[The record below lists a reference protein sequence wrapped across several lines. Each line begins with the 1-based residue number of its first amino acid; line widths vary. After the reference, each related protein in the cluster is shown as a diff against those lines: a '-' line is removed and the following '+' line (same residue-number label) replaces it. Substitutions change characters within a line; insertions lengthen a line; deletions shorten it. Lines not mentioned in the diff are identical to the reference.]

1 MNVQDVINA
10 ALQGA
15 RGRAVV
21 EQRDEQPATDTDIMK
36 LAAAL
41 NFIGTNLE
49 DSVPT
54 PEELYAQLELAQ
66 QYEKVAAR
74 PKLTD
79 EEKASKREFDKRQ
92 RAADRLALKEYEADQ
107 MYRQVFGTSR
117 AEYEAQEAPQIER
130 NHAYAESLLRDKEQA
145 QGALRAERARLLADL
160 QQRSA
165 DNAISPAHVPRA
177 PEPTTYATPSPDAKT
192 PPRGSQQQALLLEH
206 IQRGGLTPQQQRALE
221 LVAEQQQQRSA
232 AGHVSHPTLTAGAT
246 GTVHAPPA
254 SSATDVAALLGS
266 SKPAGGTAEVPA
278 SMSSGQ
284 SLAPEEKLKFMDRL
298 KRYGESAGKFT
309 GILDVEGRSGLNRAG
324 RLAGTAGA
332 LGALGYGGYRLATRG
347 DGQHQEQKTSA
358 LRYAAQ
364 VGKQRLLE
372 KVAEDAINPAQ
383 ISAGPAPAFSGE
395 VMPASTPV
403 FGGVSPEHLVALKAQ
418 KVRERINSEMRQYVS
433 EVGDNYNLNGH
444 LSIFNK

>member
-66 QYEKVAAR
+66 QYEKVAG
-74 PKLTD
+74 K
-79 EEKASKREFDKRQ
+79 SKGKEQ
-92 RAADRLALKEYEADQ
+92 RAQARAAEARGD
-107 MYRQVFGTSR
+107 G
-117 AEYEAQEAPQIER
+117 
-130 NHAYAESLLRDKEQA
+130 
-145 QGALRAERARLLADL
+145 
-160 QQRSA
+160 
-165 DNAISPAHVPRA
+165 
-177 PEPTTYATPSPDAKT
+177 PTGHEVRK
-192 PPRGSQQQALLLEH
+192 
-206 IQRGGLTPQQQRALE
+206 
-221 LVAEQQQQRSA
+221 QQRSA
-232 AGHVSHPTLTAGAT
+232 ARGAISAAHVLPAPETTTYDLPSAPQPSVEVPVAPPPPVSHPTLAAGTT
-246 GTVHAPPA
+246 GTVHTPPA
-254 SSATDVAALLGS
+254 SPTSEVAALLDK
-266 SKPAGGTAEVPA
+266 SKPVVGAAEVPA
-278 SMSSGQ
+278 SVSSGP
-284 SLAPEEKLKFMDRL
+284 SVAPEEKLKFMDRL
-298 KRYGESAGKFT
+298 KGYGRSAGQFT

>member
-1 MNVQDVINA
+1 MMNVQDVINQ

-15 RGRAVV
+15 AGRAVADV
-21 EQRDEQPATDTDIMK
+21 RETAPCDNGEVMK

-66 QYEKVAAR
+66 QYEKVAG
-74 PKLTD
+74 KN
-79 EEKASKREFDKRQ
+79 KGK
-92 RAADRLALKEYEADQ
+92 
-107 MYRQVFGTSR
+107 
-117 AEYEAQEAPQIER
+117 
-130 NHAYAESLLRDKEQA
+130 
-145 QGALRAERARLLADL
+145 
-160 QQRSA
+160 QQRDQA
-165 DNAISPAHVPRA
+165 RDAEARGDG
-177 PEPTTYATPSPDAKT
+177 PTEFETRK
-192 PPRGSQQQALLLEH
+192 QQK
-206 IQRGGLTPQQQRALE
+206 
-221 LVAEQQQQRSA
+221 QQRSA
-232 AGHVSHPTLTAGAT
+232 ARDAVSAAHV
-246 GTVHAPPA
+246 PPA
-254 SSATDVAALLGS
+254 PETTTYDLPRAPQPS
-266 SKPAGGTAEVPA
+266 AEVPA
-278 SMSSGQ
+278 SVSSGQ
-284 SLAPEEKLKFMDRL
+284 SLAPEDTFMGRL
-298 KRYGESAGKFT
+298 KRYGQSAGKFT